1 MEIYQIYRFTV
12 NFVYRKFWK
21 FTKFTV
27 LRAFPGNNG
36 IYRFTVLPFY
46 GAPWPKTC
54 LRPAPYTQTPQE
66 DVGHAG
72 EVDDVDDDDDDDDDE
87 DDHADE
93 DEDGE
98 DDDNNDGDSD
108 SDNDVDDC
116 TTDDDDD
123 DDDGVDDVTKVM
135 LKLILAG
142 IVVENP
148 FAKCFREKTIWFPNV
163 ENLECS
169 LFTRN

>member
-1 MEIYQIYRFTV
+1 MD
-12 NFVYRKFWK
+12 
-21 FTKFTV
+21 
-27 LRAFPGNNG
+27 A
-36 IYRFTVLPFY
+36 
-46 GAPWPKTC
+46 
-54 LRPAPYTQTPQE
+54 
-66 DVGHAG
+66 
-72 EVDDVDDDDDDDDDE
+72 DD

-98 DDDNNDGDSD
+98 DNDNNDGDSD

-116 TTDDDDD
+116 TTDDDD
-123 DDDGVDDVTKVM
+123 GVDDVKTKVM
-135 LKLILAG
+135 LRLILAG

-148 FAKCFREKTIWFPNV
+148 FAKCFREKTTWLPNV

>member
-1 MEIYQIYRFTV
+1 MIDVATALIRC
-12 NFVYRKFWK
+12 NC
-21 FTKFTV
+21 
-27 LRAFPGNNG
+27 LSGLINDLARA
-36 IYRFTVLPFY
+36 IWRWTE
-46 GAPWPKTC
+46 KK
-54 LRPAPYTQTPQE
+54 
-66 DVGHAG
+66 HAG
-72 EVDDVDDDDDDDDDE
+72 EVDDVDDDD

-116 TTDDDDD
+116 TTGD
-123 DDDGVDDVTKVM
+123 DDDGVDDVKKKVM
-135 LKLILAG
+135 LRLILAG

-148 FAKCFREKTIWFPNV
+148 FAKCFREKTTWLPNV